1 MKDRYLAVVI
11 ILLLLLFA
19 VVGVA
24 LMSKKIGD
32 QKKTERDEQAYAE
45 LCSKLNGCD
54 VTIYW
59 IGDFPQQLS
68 SVRSKCVFPEVI
80 TEETMPM
87 VSPGTHIVERDPD
100 GNIVKELI
108 PVEYTEHLYIIINKR
123 VLTEDEYSVIRDCIR
138 DNGVR
143 ALVFGR
149 DAVNAFRN
157 FLILIP
163 MEYKENDSM
172 AFSMDEGA
180 ASYIIK
186 DCTDYSEMITYLL
199 GDMEKHGDRFIENN
213 TDHSE
218 G

>member
-32 QKKTERDEQAYAE
+32 QKKTERDEQAYME
-45 LCSKLNGCD
+45 LCSKLNECD
-54 VTIYW
+54 VTFYW
-59 IGDFPQQLS
+59 IGDFPAQLS
-68 SVRSKCVFPEVI
+68 SVRSKCIFPGEI

-87 VSPGTHIVERDPD
+87 VSPGTHIVERDPE

-108 PVEYTEHLYIIINKR
+108 PVEYTQHLYIIINKR
-123 VLTEDEYSVIRDCIR
+123 VLSEEEYGVIRECVR

-143 ALVFGR
+143 TLIFGK
-149 DAVNAFRN
+149 DAINAFRN

-163 MEYKENDSM
+163 MDYKENDSM
-172 AFSMDEGA
+172 SFSMAEGA
-180 ASYIIK
+180 ASYVIK
-186 DCTDYSEMITYLL
+186 DCTDNGEVITYLL
-199 GDMEKHGDRFIENN
+199 GDMERHGDRLIENN
-213 TDHSE
+213 TDNSE